1 MSDKKEDCFCSAMKT
16 AFLIILCLVIFF
28 LGISF
33 IYYSKMDYSNKVS
46 SVFGFLSALG
56 IFATIVV
63 YFLEK
68 NEVEKKQMVIDRFI
82 KRNLVTSLDE
92 VLVSI
97 ENIEKFTNSDFASKY
112 ASISC
117 TVKRNKYLTLDAFG
131 KNNEFINSK
140 TIATNSTD
148 EMMRESMK
156 NRFMTSMD
164 LMIIVEDVN
173 FTIIELK
180 NIIDRTIIS
189 SMKNYNL
196 KDTQKVEILNRFV
209 NGDLILIKQK
219 IHKIYEKIE
228 DMT

>member
-1 MSDKKEDCFCSAMKT
+1 MSYKKEDFFCSAMKT

-46 SVFGFLSALG
+46 SGFGFLSALG

-68 NEVEKKQMVIDRFI
+68 NEAEKKQMVIDRFI
-82 KRNLVTSLDE
+82 KRNLVTSLNE
-92 VLVSI
+92 VLIAI
-97 ENIEKFTNSDFASKY
+97 EDIEKFTNSDLASKY

-117 TVKRNKYLTLDAFG
+117 TVKRNKYLTLNALG

-209 NGDLILIKQK
+209 SSDLILIKQK
-219 IHKIYEKIE
+219 IYKIYEKIE
-228 DMT
+228 DIT